1 MKKLIFFLLAVF
13 MMVMITSCS
22 LESKLDGSWINIS
35 NEAGI
40 YTRINLRFMNNTSR
54 GSVCGGRVSL
64 SESGDFAND
73 VFETFELAQEP
84 YILDGDQLTLNL
96 GGYINGTY
104 TEFFVGTY
112 TAEIKN
118 KQLTLTDKAGNSITF
133 DKE

>member
-1 MKKLIFFLLAVF
+1 MKKLIFFLLSIF

-35 NEAGI
+35 KEAGI
-40 YTRINLRFMNNTSR
+40 YTRILLRFMNNTSR
-54 GSVCGGRVSL
+54 GSVCGGFVSL
-64 SESGDFAND
+64 SESGDFND
-73 VFETFELAQEP
+73 DVIATSELTQEP

-96 GGYINGTY
+96 DGYINGIY

-112 TAEIKN
+112 TAEVKN
-118 KQLTLTDKAGNSITF
+118 KQLTLTDKSGKSITF